1 MVPNW
6 RANDALGHVGQRKLK
21 FGGPVCHLLSSL
33 AILYCVIAQL
43 QRAPL
48 PNLSLNHSL
57 TVHPDPKKAD
67 EVSIGYDHTA
77 DYTG

>member
-1 MVPNW
+1 MSFALQFGNFVPCDYS
-6 RANDALGHVGQRKLK
+6 AAKG
-21 FGGPVCHLLSSL
+21 
-33 AILYCVIAQL
+33 
-43 QRAPL
+43 PL
-48 PNLSLNHSL
+48 PNLSRNHSL

>member
-1 MVPNW
+1 MSFALQLGNFVPCDCS
-6 RANDALGHVGQRKLK
+6 AAKG
-21 FGGPVCHLLSSL
+21 
-33 AILYCVIAQL
+33 
-43 QRAPL
+43 PL